1 MDEEE
6 PMRAPAARTNVKHA
20 WERTICRYLS
30 GYNIPLSFLSPMQGF
45 RGIYGFTFR
54 RIVPKRRGDDPGA
67 IRWERIPKFM
77 RDHNDE
83 PNLILFVT
91 NPTYCDSIEDVIVV
105 MRLGTFGPLFASHIN
120 TDRERYV
127 HAAQHHG

>member
-6 PMRAPAARTNVKHA
+6 HVRAPAARTKVTHA
-20 WERTICRYLS
+20 WERTICRYLN
-30 GYNIPLSFLSPMQGF
+30 GHRIPLSFISPLKGF
-45 RGIYGFTFR
+45 RGIHGYSFR

-83 PNLILFVT
+83 PNLVLFVT
-91 NPTYCDSIEDVIVV
+91 NPTYGDSIEDVIVV
-105 MRLGTFGPLFASHIN
+105 MRLSTFAPLFASHIN
-120 TDRERYV
+120 NDRERYV
-127 HAAQHHG
+127 HAAHDHG